1 MKEKI
6 YKAKI
11 ESIKLSAVI
20 YDEVF
25 PIRKPDSFTS
35 ILSQIKDI
43 HQHAL
48 YEVFI
53 VLDGSLNVF
62 TEKESRDYE
71 NCVLIIPPRFN
82 HYTVSNVKTG
92 YGFYISLKQGSK
104 ENANVF
110 ALVEEKLSKKVTAF
124 ALDERTAFYAKSLTE
139 NIEKEKSEE
148 NTVHLLS
155 LLFSSLFE
163 QLNAPTPTP
172 KRTTTQSKYRNYIH
186 DIEQYL
192 TRNIGKKFSLQDLAD
207 ELFLCPKQVSRII
220 KKEYNCSFT
229 DLVNE
234 KRLTFACM
242 LLKQTNLNI
251 KQISATVGYEY
262 ENYFF
267 KLFKA
272 SYGINPTQY
281 RKANAVSKSAD

>member
-6 YKAKI
+6 YKAKF
-11 ESIKLSAVI
+11 ENIKLDAVV
-20 YDEVF
+20 YEEF
-25 PIRKPDSFTS
+25 FQIRKADGFSG
-35 ILSQIKDI
+35 ILSQIRNI

-53 VLDGSLNVF
+53 VLDGSLNVC

-71 NCVLIIPPRFN
+71 NCVLIIPPRYN
-82 HYTVSNVKTG
+82 HYTVSSVKNG
-92 YGFYISLKQGSK
+92 YGFYISIKQGSK
-104 ENANVF
+104 ESTNTY
-110 ALVEEKLSKKVTAF
+110 ALVEKVLSKKVTAF
-124 ALDERTAFYAKSLTE
+124 DLDEQTAFYAKTLSE
-139 NIEKEKSEE
+139 NIVEGKSEE

-163 QLNAPTPTP
+163 QFNTPAPTP

-207 ELFLCPKQVSRII
+207 ELYLCPKQVSRII

-242 LLKQTNLNI
+242 LLKQTNLTV
-251 KQISATVGYEY
+251 KQVAAMVGYEY

-267 KLFKA
+267 KLFK
-272 SYGINPTQY
+272 SIYGINPTQY
-281 RKANAVSKSAD
+281 RKENAVSKSAD